1 MSCVLADV
9 CTPWV
14 SVIVIYD
21 NKIEWAARLKSW
33 FHPYSVMS
41 RRSSASFRFLIASR
55 LLSASRRNLWS
66 RSSAAFLSASVKG
79 GAPLRNASLLLSV
92 LQSWPL
98 SLKDNKRLE
107 CCITNKE
114 RKYLCALYYLYFL
127 EMYIETSI
135 GLWWSFLSW

>member
-1 MSCVLADV
+1 MDKLILSVLSYTIYIVLSILSCISKRLHTVI
-9 CTPWV
+9 

-21 NKIEWAARLKSW
+21 NKTSELKSW

-98 SLKDNKRLE
+98 SLKNNKRHE
-107 CCITNKE
+107 RCIMTRKE
-114 RKYLCALYYLYFL
+114 NTCALYCLYFD
-127 EMYIETSI
+127 I
-135 GLWWSFLSW
+135 